1 MGSLPLNDLV
11 LVILVSFVLSHLAS
25 GHHLFRAAEL
35 LEACQVPLFAKL
47 DQLLDSAWQWLPEM
61 GWQGE
66 QELPP
71 DCSAWLVA
79 ICYSHAEDA

>member
-1 MGSLPLNDLV
+1 MGSPPLCDLLP
-11 LVILVSFVLSHLAS
+11 VIWASFVLSHLLS
-25 GHHLFRAAEL
+25 GHHLFRVAEL
-35 LEACQVPLFAKL
+35 LEACQAPLLAKSV
-47 DQLLDSAWQWLPEM
+47 QLLDSAWQWLPEM